1 MNDIALKSQVIDL
14 LQLAH
19 HAEQGLMDGVPE
31 AEREVSGTPSRMSVK
46 DLVAHLTAAKQRE
59 ALRLAVAAEGGT
71 PESDDHDPA
80 QIVNDHQH
88 CPWSDIQA
96 EAEQAFNAL
105 VGQVERFTL
114 EDLSDS
120 RRYPWLR
127 GRPLVAE
134 ILGYG
139 LWHPVSHL
147 AEWYRRQDQVP
158 HLDRRYHSLVPVYHS
173 EWYRRQGQVP
183 HLDRLYHSLLDALPH
198 DVQAVLA
205 HDASSLYNLAGVYG
219 VLGQAAPALRLL
231 SAALE
236 LNPELRPELRDDPD
250 FEALRTDPAFLD
262 LQAKQPD

>member
-19 HAEQGLMDGVPE
+19 HTEQALMNRVPE
-31 AEREVSGTPSRMSVK
+31 AEREMSGTPIRMSVK
-46 DLVAHLTAAKQRE
+46 DLVAHVTAAKQRE

-71 PESDDHDPA
+71 PESDEHDPE
-80 QIVNDHQH
+80 QIFNDHQH
-88 CPWSDIQA
+88 CPWAGIQA

-114 EDLSDS
+114 EDLTDS
-120 RRYPWLR
+120 QRYPWLQ

-147 AEWYRRQDQVP
+147 AEWYRRHGQLP
-158 HLDRRYHSLVPVYHS
+158 SLA
-173 EWYRRQGQVP
+173 
-183 HLDRLYHSLLDALPH
+183 RLYHSLLDSLPH
-198 DVQAVLA
+198 DVQAVLGR
-205 HDASSLYNLAGVYG
+205 DASSLYNLAGVYG
-219 VLGQAAPALRLL
+219 VLGQGDPALRLL

-236 LNPELRPELRDDPD
+236 LNPELHPELRDDPD
-250 FEALRTDPAFLD
+250 FDALRTEPAFLD
-262 LQAKQPD
+262 LQAKQPN

>member
-31 AEREVSGTPSRMSVK
+31 AEREVSGTPGRMSVK
-46 DLVAHLTAAKQRE
+46 DLVAHVTAAKQRE
-59 ALRLAVAAEGGT
+59 TLRLAVAAEGGT

-120 RRYPWLR
+120 QRYPWLH

-147 AEWYRRQDQVP
+147 AEWYRRQ
-158 HLDRRYHSLVPVYHS
+158 
-173 EWYRRQGQVP
+173 GQVP
-183 HLDRLYHSLLDALPH
+183 HLDHLYHSLLDALPH

-262 LQAKQPD
+262 LQAKQPN

>member
-19 HAEQGLMDGVPE
+19 HAEQGLMDSVPE
-31 AEREVSGTPSRMSVK
+31 AEREVSGTPSQMSVK
-46 DLVAHLTAAKQRE
+46 DLVAHVIAAKQRE
-59 ALRLAVAAEGGT
+59 TLRLAVAADGGT
-71 PESDDHDPA
+71 PESDEHDPA
-80 QIVNDHQH
+80 QIFNDHQH
-88 CPWSDIQA
+88 CPWADIQA

-114 EDLSDS
+114 EDLTEPQ
-120 RRYPWLR
+120 RYPWLH

-147 AEWYRRQDQVP
+147 AEWYRRHGQAP
-158 HLDRRYHSLVPVYHS
+158 SLA
-173 EWYRRQGQVP
+173 
-183 HLDRLYHSLLDALPH
+183 RLYHTLRDSLSQEM
-198 DVQAVLA
+198 QAVLGR
-205 HDASSLYNLAGVYG
+205 DASSLYNLAGVYG

-236 LNPELRPELRDDPD
+236 LNAELRPELRDDPD
-250 FEALRTDPAFLD
+250 FDALRTEPAFLD
-262 LQAKQPD
+262 LQAKQPN